1 MREQT
6 VICYSSP
13 PDLLK
18 KKKKLRES
26 CEFQTEAKN
35 RITLKNQQKIAYN
48 INNFH

>member
-26 CEFQTEAKN
+26 CELQNEAKN
-35 RITLKNQQKIAYN
+35 QITLKNQQKIAYS